1 MQKFLR
7 NKALLL
13 GIVLIAV
20 AAAWT
25 LWPQAAA
32 SGETVTV
39 YKSPT

>member
-1 MQKFLR
+1 MTKLLR

-13 GIVLIAV
+13 GALLIA
-20 AAAWT
+20 AGAAWAF
-25 LWPQAAA
+25 WPQAAA

>member
-1 MQKFLR
+1 MAKLLR

-13 GIVLIAV
+13 GLALLIAG
-20 AAAWT
+20 AAWA
-25 LWPQAAA
+25 LWPGATA